1 MRFIRSVTAPI
12 AGFFKSRA
20 FIPFFLLILVVFLLA
35 LTSRFIE
42 KPPRID
48 SIEPSVAPVGSVVTL
63 RGEHFGTERNGG
75 MVTLAGSRIVSSG
88 YAKWQD
94 DVVQFIV
101 PANAGSGMVV
111 LSTEKGKS
119 NGVLFANKAQ
129 VPVVLSG
136 PARPGMPYIETI
148 EPSQGAVGS
157 MVVIRGL
164 NFGFDRGNSKV
175 LFFQQDLSE
184 QSRFEGSQ
192 PERRAA
198 SLIDYDYESWNDQ
211 EIRVYVPDGAAS
223 GGISINSDRGFS
235 NSVFFEVKEGPG
247 VKQFTSR
254 RGYQI
259 TYDVDIFSPQG
270 TPDAVLDLWI
280 PGLFNGL
287 EQRDVEWTPEPA
299 PLWDDYYGAIR
310 YHLEGITES
319 EDRRITQNYW
329 FERYSLET
337 RITPSLVKNSYN
349 TERELYKVYTGSDS
363 MVKVTEELQSLAVG
377 LTRRQANPYLKARIL
392 YDHLLKNLTF
402 SNTVIGISPENALE
416 RGESDALGYALLFTA
431 LARGAGIP
439 TRPVAGFIVY
449 NDKLTLRHY
458 WAEFYLEGFGWVPVD
473 PVLGGGAQ
481 FGNFPSLEEEKPSD
495 YYFGNL
501 DNQHI
506 TFSRGVT
513 PVRPMLSQ
521 GETRVQPFIYGLQ
534 TFHEEASGL
543 ESYETRWSN
552 IRIIE
557 WW

>member
-1 MRFIRSVTAPI
+1 MRFIRIVTAP
-12 AGFFKSRA
+12 FVNFVKSRA
-20 FIPFFLLILVVFLLA
+20 FFPLILLVLVVSLLV

-48 SIEPSVAPVGSVVTL
+48 SIEPAVAPVGAVVTL
-63 RGEHFGTERNGG
+63 RGEYFGEARNGG

-88 YAKWQD
+88 YKTWQD
-94 DVVQFIV
+94 EVVQFIV

-111 LSTEKGKS
+111 ISTEKGKS

-157 MVVIRGL
+157 LVVVRGL

-223 GGISINSDRGFS
+223 GGLSIVSDRGSS

-270 TPDAVLDLWI
+270 SPEGILDLWV

-287 EQRDVEWTPEPA
+287 EQRDVEWTPDPA

-310 YHLEGITES
+310 YHLEGITVS
-319 EDRRITQNYW
+319 ENRRITQNYW
-329 FERYSLET
+329 FERYALET
-337 RITPSLVKNSYN
+337 EVTPSLVKSRYN
-349 TERELYKVYTGSDS
+349 TERELYKVYTGSDT
-363 MVKVTEELQSLAVG
+363 MVKVTEELTSLAAQ
-377 LTRRQANPYLKARIL
+377 LTRRQANPYLKARLI
-392 YDHLLKNLTF
+392 YEHLLDNLSF
-402 SNTVIGISPENALE
+402 SNSVIGISPENALAE
-416 RGESDALGYALLFTA
+416 GESDSLGYALLFTA

-458 WAEFYLEGFGWVPVD
+458 WAEFYLEDFGWIPVD
-473 PVLGGGAQ
+473 PVLGDGAQ
-481 FGNFPSLEEEKPSD
+481 FGNFPNLDEVNPSE
-495 YYFGNL
+495 YYFGSL

-513 PVRPMLSQ
+513 PIRPMLPQ
-521 GETRVQPFIYGLQ
+521 GETRLQPFIYGLQ
-534 TFHEEASGL
+534 SFHEEASGL
-543 ESYETRWSN
+543 ESYETRWNN